1 MKSQLWWK
9 WLVVLFLSV
18 ASIYLCIPPV
28 NVYDEDGN
36 LKHHGKV
43 RLGLDLD
50 GGTSFALE
58 LDRAE
63 LRARLEEENPD
74 APKADI
80 DVMENQAVAS
90 ANETA
95 VEIVRNRID
104 SLGTEEPVITK
115 GQDGRIYVEIPGAT
129 AEQREQAERMIKS
142 AAFLEFYLVATDN
155 EEKCAD
161 LFAKGLAPVGY
172 KVSSAGNWYVRDEKV
187 PAPDPR
193 ALRRFGNPGPTK
205 VFLLERDRVKGTD
218 QQIYR
223 PLYVE
228 RKAKMTGAHLASAG
242 TTQDEMA
249 RTVVTLSF
257 DSVGTKQFAQVTGK
271 YAATDTRAGR
281 YMAIV
286 LDGVSYSHPLL
297 REPITGGNAVI
308 SGSFTF
314 AEAAELKGVLNA
326 GAMPAPL
333 KMLSKRFV
341 NPTLGEDS
349 VRDAKTA
356 ILVGVAAVLL
366 FMLFYYRA
374 MGLVADLAMVL
385 NFVLLPLC
393 AVLASGLLS
402 QVSGDATLSGGSL
415 LRLPVLT
422 LPGIA
427 GLLLSV
433 GMAVDAN
440 VLIYERTRE
449 ELKAGRPG
457 FPSIMAGY
465 QRAFSAIFD
474 GNITTVLTGV
484 ILFVVG
490 TGLVR
495 GFAVTLVAG
504 IAASMFTALFVTKI
518 VFQSALS
525 EQTSWKPRMMQ
536 AVRDGVDIP
545 FIPNFRKF
553 AAVAVC
559 IIVASL
565 AFTVY
570 KGVRN
575 VSDVF
580 AVDFTGGA
588 KVSYS
593 VAPAQEGGA
602 LPDRSAIV
610 AALQA
615 AGVDDA
621 DPQYQFA
628 DGQAYLDV
636 KTVHTD
642 VGGTEIAAVIDGA
655 LKNASDPELAKGVF
669 TFLDIDSIGSQV
681 GRELKATAVKAILL
695 ATLMMLV
702 YIGFRFEFGFGLGA
716 IVALVHD
723 VLITIG
729 LFGALPFQFNLTIV
743 AALLTIVGYGVN
755 DTIVLF
761 DRVREELRR
770 DQKSDFPVLV
780 NRCVNATLSRT
791 VLTSVTTLLPVISL
805 IVFCQGDIRGFGV
818 CMLIGLVTS
827 TFSSVFIAAP
837 VMLAWY
843 RNKRPD
849 FRKPAA

>member
-465 QRAFSAIFD
+465 RRAFSAIFD

>member
-9 WLVVLFLSV
+9 WLIVLFLSV

-36 LKHHGKV
+36 LLHHGKI

-58 LDRAE
+58 LDREE

-155 EEKCAD
+155 DEKCAD
-161 LFAKGLAPVGY
+161 LFAKGQAPVGY

-205 VFLLERDRVKGTD
+205 VFLLEKDRVQGTD

-228 RKAKMTGAHLASAG
+228 RKAKMTGAHLSSAG
-242 TTQDEMA
+242 TTQDDMA

-286 LDGVSYSHPLL
+286 LDGVSYSHPYLK
-297 REPITGGNAVI
+297 EPITGGHAVI

-349 VRDAKTA
+349 IADAKLA

-393 AVLASGLLS
+393 AVVASGLLS
-402 QVSGDATLSGGSL
+402 QVSGDATLTGGSL
-415 LRLPVLT
+415 MRLPVLT

-427 GLLLSV
+427 
-433 GMAVDAN
+433 A
-440 VLIYERTRE
+440 
-449 ELKAGRPG
+449 
-457 FPSIMAGY
+457 
-465 QRAFSAIFD
+465 RASS
-474 GNITTVLTGV
+474 
-484 ILFVVG
+484 
-490 TGLVR
+490 
-495 GFAVTLVAG
+495 
-504 IAASMFTALFVTKI
+504 AAS
-518 VFQSALS
+518 
-525 EQTSWKPRMMQ
+525 R
-536 AVRDGVDIP
+536 
-545 FIPNFRKF
+545 
-553 AAVAVC
+553 
-559 IIVASL
+559 
-565 AFTVY
+565 
-570 KGVRN
+570 
-575 VSDVF
+575 
-580 AVDFTGGA
+580 
-588 KVSYS
+588 
-593 VAPAQEGGA
+593 
-602 LPDRSAIV
+602 
-610 AALQA
+610 
-615 AGVDDA
+615 
-621 DPQYQFA
+621 
-628 DGQAYLDV
+628 
-636 KTVHTD
+636 
-642 VGGTEIAAVIDGA
+642 
-655 LKNASDPELAKGVF
+655 
-669 TFLDIDSIGSQV
+669 
-681 GRELKATAVKAILL
+681 
-695 ATLMMLV
+695 
-702 YIGFRFEFGFGLGA
+702 
-716 IVALVHD
+716 
-723 VLITIG
+723 
-729 LFGALPFQFNLTIV
+729 
-743 AALLTIVGYGVN
+743 
-755 DTIVLF
+755 
-761 DRVREELRR
+761 
-770 DQKSDFPVLV
+770 
-780 NRCVNATLSRT
+780 
-791 VLTSVTTLLPVISL
+791 
-805 IVFCQGDIRGFGV
+805 
-818 CMLIGLVTS
+818 
-827 TFSSVFIAAP
+827 
-837 VMLAWY
+837 
-843 RNKRPD
+843 
-849 FRKPAA
+849 